1 MWQNKSSSTCERY
14 QKKNNYNVVRTGNKM
29 ARTLQR
35 GLKQTG
41 ASHFIKGHRQQSNL
55 NFNTDL
61 QTKDNITEAII
72 SLKSGKRAG
81 IDRIQAEL
89 LKIDLTSATIVL
101 YNLLN
106 SNLIYNL
113 IRKNTS
119 LNNTI

>member
-1 MWQNKSSSTCERY
+1 MWQNKSSTTCERY
-14 QKKNNYNVVRTGNKM
+14 QKENNYNEVRTGNKM

-61 QTKDNITEAII
+61 QTKDKITEAII

-89 LKIDLTSATIVL
+89 LKIDLTSATIAL
-101 YNLLN
+101 
-106 SNLIYNL
+106 
-113 IRKNTS
+113 
-119 LNNTI
+119 